1 MKKKL
6 LALLVGALMCFS
18 LVGCGKDKGLGDSA
32 QRERKDAAKKVEA
45 DIKETDDSIADEKFN
60 LDDSV
65 VEKYEGTVVDEGVK
79 SDYTVEI
86 LDDGSVKI
94 LEMYQSNKNCYSTY
108 TYFADSYEK
117 EDEYIKIPFRYD
129 DGSFINFKVYLDD
142 NGAIT
147 KVIENYDDD
156 SDTSKI
162 AGTYTRKDDDNYGD
176 MTLTVDNEG
185 GAVLETEE
193 MTYYGVIYIFD
204 GEWDFV
210 GDNDKDDVLDYDL
223 VESVDLY
230 IYFDNDSFTYKSYA
244 ETRYENYAGTYKMVG
259 DLGNISLSVD
269 GAGNA
274 SCTATVE
281 GQTMNFTGSFDYYED
296 SYTNDTTYDAYLTS
310 DDGMYSLSLSFVDL
324 GDGTYNYQGSVSKTL
339 GAG

>member
-1 MKKKL
+1 
-6 LALLVGALMCFS
+6 
-18 LVGCGKDKGLGDSA
+18 
-32 QRERKDAAKKVEA
+32 
-45 DIKETDDSIADEKFN
+45 
-60 LDDSV
+60 
-65 VEKYEGTVVDEGVK
+65 
-79 SDYTVEI
+79 
-86 LDDGSVKI
+86 
-94 LEMYQSNKNCYSTY
+94 
-108 TYFADSYEK
+108 
-117 EDEYIKIPFRYD
+117 
-129 DGSFINFKVYLDD
+129 
-142 NGAIT
+142 
-147 KVIENYDDD
+147 
-156 SDTSKI
+156 
-162 AGTYTRKDDDNYGD
+162 

-185 GAVLETEE
+185 GAVLETEDI
-193 MTYYGVIYIFD
+193 TYYGVIYIFD

-281 GQTMNFTGSFDYYED
+281 GQTMNFTGSFDYYEY

>member
-1 MKKKL
+1 
-6 LALLVGALMCFS
+6 
-18 LVGCGKDKGLGDSA
+18 
-32 QRERKDAAKKVEA
+32 
-45 DIKETDDSIADEKFN
+45 
-60 LDDSV
+60 
-65 VEKYEGTVVDEGVK
+65 
-79 SDYTVEI
+79 
-86 LDDGSVKI
+86 
-94 LEMYQSNKNCYSTY
+94 MYQSNKNCYSTY

-142 NGAIT
+142 NGTIT